1 MSKYKQTNITGESY
15 VRANQITIHN
25 QLGSA
30 PNIVF
35 TEEQVMNV
43 GDEQIHRPVSN
54 CSDSMS
60 AENASE
66 EFNLINPQT
75 GDVIGTSTYQEFA
88 VMLHSLYFHVAGKR
102 DSQQEPEPTE
112 E

>member
-1 MSKYKQTNITGESY
+1 MNRYKQSNITGESY

-54 CSDSMS
+54 CSDQMT
-60 AENASE
+60 AENMSE
-66 EFNLINPQT
+66 EFNLINPET
-75 GDVIGTSTYQEFA
+75 GDVLDTSTYQEFA

-102 DSQQEPEPTE
+102 DASQEPESE
-112 E
+112 EE